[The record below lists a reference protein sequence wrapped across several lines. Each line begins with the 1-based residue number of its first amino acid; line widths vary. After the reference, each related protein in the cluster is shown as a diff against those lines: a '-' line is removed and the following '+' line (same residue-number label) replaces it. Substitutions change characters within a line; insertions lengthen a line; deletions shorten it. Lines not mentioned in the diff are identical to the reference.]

1 MGSTGLRSRSV
12 TALVA
17 LTLSCTSGLAQADG
31 PGQALIRMSA
41 ATRVA
46 NYEGVVVYRGDD
58 VLETFRVT
66 HRFAEGSER
75 ERVQSMT
82 GEVREVLK
90 QNDKLTCLLPKDRH
104 LTASR
109 PSAPK
114 GLFQALTPERLQQ
127 IATVYELRPIGSA
140 RVAGRVCEG
149 IAIAP
154 RDEFRYGYEIWAD
167 QETGLPL
174 KLSLVAPDGRLLE
187 QMFFTEVRFP
197 DAIPDEAF
205 ESEVSVAQ
213 ARESTVAAA
222 DAIAQAHEREPM
234 TDDQTAASEASEPVF
249 SELPPGFRVVRR
261 ELRASPAGVREHLV
275 LSDGLT
281 AISVYRIQRADGATA
296 VKEEGQRLDQMGP
309 LNAYSRSIGGAQVVV
324 LGEAPRRT
332 IRMIG
337 DSFEPPQGDHPNAP
351 ALTST
356 ESGSAPAQ
364 ATQTGH

>member
-1 MGSTGLRSRSV
+1 MSPRAKSRWAVGAIALSLIGSVASAADAVPGEW
-12 TALVA
+12 LV
-17 LTLSCTSGLAQADG
+17 
-31 PGQALIRMSA
+31 RMSE
-41 ATRVA
+41 ATRLA

-66 HRFAEGSER
+66 HRFADGSER

-104 LTASR
+104 LTATR
-109 PSAPK
+109 PASTPK
-114 GLFQALTPERLQQ
+114 GLFRALTPERLQQ
-127 IATVYELRPIGSA
+127 IARVYELREIGTA
-140 RVAGRVCEG
+140 RVAGRICRG

-167 QETGLPL
+167 DATGLPL

-197 DAIPDEAF
+197 DSIPDSAF
-205 ESEVSVAQ
+205 DAEIPVAEV
-213 ARESTVAAA
+213 RESTEAAV

-234 TDDQTAASEASEPVF
+234 TEEQAAAVAAEAAEPAF
-249 SELPPGFRVVRR
+249 SQLPPGFRVIRR
-261 ELRASPAGVREHLV
+261 EIRASPAGVREHLV
-275 LSDGLT
+275 LSDGLS
-281 AISVYRIQRADGATA
+281 AVSVYRIQRRQAPTA
-296 VKEEGQRLDQMGP
+296 GSGQRLDQMGP
-309 LNAYSRSIGGAQVVV
+309 LNAYSRMVGTTQVMV

-337 DSFEPPQGDHPNAP
+337 DSFEPRDLAP
-351 ALTST
+351 APPTLVVS
-356 ESGSAPAQ
+356 EPGEAA
-364 ATQTGH
+364 AGGAVDR